1 MIKGLTAAVIA
12 AVISLPVSAAQ
23 IEFSYSKLYS
33 QLKHNLGENHPDVKI
48 GYFMVAPETGEI
60 CTITKAWMIKKKNY
74 EEFVIPD
81 SQELPL
87 PIDNRLRQV
96 NPDVFIQTEGETLC
110 DVSFQV
116 MAKNT
121 FEAELSEQELGTL
134 VPQMTAMM
142 QDLGG
147 MFSSWFMPDV
157 EGVSVHFD
165 QPLTS
170 LSTSEGRVID
180 VTGKVAVVKLADLND
195 GERVLF
201 EQAPVKVTPWIP
213 QS

>member
-12 AVISLPVSAAQ
+12 AVISLPVSAVQ

-48 GYFMVAPETGEI
+48 GYFMVAPETGKV
-60 CTITKAWMIKKKNY
+60 CTITKAWMVKKKNY

-96 NPDVFIQTEGETLC
+96 NPDVFIQTEGETPC

-116 MAKNT
+116 LAKET
-121 FEAELSEQELGTL
+121 YEKELSEQELGHL

-165 QPLTS
+165 QAPSS
-170 LSTSEGRVID
+170 LSTSEGRVIE
-180 VTGKVAVVKLADLND
+180 VVGNVAVLKLADLKE

-201 EQAPVKVTPWIP
+201 ERTPVKVTPWIP